1 MSLLRRKQKNRRLSR
16 MHLLDVKLRSDRVR
30 QSRVRL
36 AAITFGVL
44 FATLFGLY
52 LAWRGGEWALDRL
65 VYENRAFAIREI
77 QVQSDGVI
85 APEQLRRWARVKV
98 GENLFALD
106 IARVRRD
113 LEMVPMLASASVMRI
128 PPKTLRILVRERE
141 PVAQVKVLR
150 RGIEGARVTGVY
162 LVDAEGFVMLPL
174 DPHLHTRRLAPG
186 DDSLPE
192 LTGIK
197 SGELQL
203 GRRLNPP
210 QITAALRLIVAFA
223 YSPMAGLVDL
233 RSVDVTASDVLVVTT
248 AQKCEVTFGLEDVDQ
263 QLRRWRGIHD
273 LGQRLNRNVASI
285 DLAVSNNVPVRWLE
299 ATVTPPPAKAPPTS
313 RPRKRHV

>member
-1 MSLLRRKQKNRRLSR
+1 

-113 LEMVPMLASASVMRI
+113 L
-128 PPKTLRILVRERE
+128 
-141 PVAQVKVLR
+141 
-150 RGIEGARVTGVY
+150 
-162 LVDAEGFVMLPL
+162 
-174 DPHLHTRRLAPG
+174 
-186 DDSLPE
+186 
-192 LTGIK
+192 
-197 SGELQL
+197 
-203 GRRLNPP
+203 
-210 QITAALRLIVAFA
+210 
-223 YSPMAGLVDL
+223 
-233 RSVDVTASDVLVVTT
+233 
-248 AQKCEVTFGLEDVDQ
+248 
-263 QLRRWRGIHD
+263 
-273 LGQRLNRNVASI
+273 
-285 DLAVSNNVPVRWLE
+285 
-299 ATVTPPPAKAPPTS
+299 
-313 RPRKRHV
+313 